1 MREMRAD
8 PADREAVERIE
19 RMLQATAGEDP
30 ALRAAVVNAFGSG
43 QKTADTLWR
52 WIVAGF
58 LVLATIALAGLLY
71 LIADSNPGTE
81 PDLALTAFVG
91 LLGGLLGLLIGA
103 PWRGS
108 STSG

>member
-1 MREMRAD
+1 MRETRAD

-30 ALRAAVVNAFGSG
+30 ALRAALVNALGSR

-52 WIVAGF
+52 WVVAG
-58 LVLATIALAGLLY
+58 LLALAALALVGLLY
-71 LIADSNPGTE
+71 LVGDGNPDTQPE
-81 PDLALTAFVG
+81 LALTAFVG
-91 LLGGLLGLLIGA
+91 VLGGLLGLLIGA

-108 STSG
+108 AAD